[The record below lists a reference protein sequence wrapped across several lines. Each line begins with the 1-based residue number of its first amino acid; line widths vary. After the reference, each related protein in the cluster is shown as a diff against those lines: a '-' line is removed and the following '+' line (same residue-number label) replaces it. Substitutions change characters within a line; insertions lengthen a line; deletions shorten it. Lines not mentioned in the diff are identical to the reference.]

1 MSRKKQVSSFSKD
14 ILKQALIDSFKKF
27 DPRIMIKNP
36 VIFIVEIGFFLTLA
50 LTICPTLFSKEEAEL
65 RVFNGLISFILFITV
80 VFANFAESIAEGRGK
95 AQADSLKKT
104 RKKTLAKLLNSDG
117 TTTVIDAGSLKKGD
131 IVVVE
136 TGEIIPNDGTVIEGI
151 ASVDESYYWRISS
164 SY

>member
-65 RVFNGLISFILFITV
+65 R
-80 VFANFAESIAEGRGK
+80 AERA
-95 AQADSLKKT
+95 SL
-104 RKKTLAKLLNSDG
+104 
-117 TTTVIDAGSLKKGD
+117 AGSRYRTSARHSQP
-131 IVVVE
+131 
-136 TGEIIPNDGTVIEGI
+136 TGPAGER
-151 ASVDESYYWRISS
+151 AFFH
-164 SY
+164 